1 MREYLLQ
8 RLAVGAITL
17 WVISVV
23 AFLVVRLLPGDVV
36 SMMLEDLGYAHSME
50 ALRQKLGLDKPIL
63 VQYGVWVGKMLRGDF
78 GQSLWTQKPVV
89 TMLKE
94 RLPVTLELAL
104 LSILIAIVWGVGL
117 GLLSALRQDSLL
129 DYLGR
134 STAILLLSL
143 PAFWLGTLV
152 WVLPSAYLGWSPS
165 PEYRP
170 FLQDPLGNL
179 VQFIIPA
186 GILGSHL
193 GAPVMRMSR
202 AMMLEVLRQDY
213 IRTAWAKGLSERLVV
228 MRHALKNALIPV
240 ITILGLQLANAI
252 GGSVLMET
260 IFQLPGM
267 GSLVVT
273 AVGKRDYVVVQELVL
288 FFALVVLAVN
298 LAVDIV
304 YGWLDPRIRLK

>member
-1 MREYLLQ
+1 MRDYLLQ
-8 RLAVGAITL
+8 RLAVGAVTL

-36 SMMLEDLGYAHSME
+36 SMMFEDLGYASSME
-50 ALRQKLGLDKPIL
+50 ALRQKLGLDKPL
-63 VQYGVWVGKMLRGDF
+63 VVQYGAWAGKMLRGDF

-94 RLPVTLELAL
+94 RLPVTLELGVF
-104 LSILIAIVWGVGL
+104 SIFIAVVWGVGL
-117 GLLSALRQDSLL
+117 GVLSALRQDSVL
-129 DYLGR
+129 DYIGR

-152 WVLPSAYLGWSPS
+152 WVLPSYYVGWSPS

-170 FLQDPLGNL
+170 FLRDPLGNL
-179 VQFIIPA
+179 LQFSIPA
-186 GILGSHL
+186 AILGSHL

>member
-1 MREYLLQ
+1 MRDYLLQ

-36 SMMLEDLGYAHSME
+36 SMMFEDLGYASSME
-50 ALRQKLGLDKPIL
+50 ALRQKLGLDKPL
-63 VQYGVWVGKMLRGDF
+63 VVQYGAWVGRMLRGDF

-94 RLPVTLELAL
+94 RLPVTLELGVF
-104 LSILIAIVWGVGL
+104 SIFIAIVWGVGL
-117 GLLSALRQDSLL
+117 GLISALRQDAIL
-129 DYLGR
+129 DYIGR

-152 WVLPSAYLGWSPS
+152 WVLPAYYMGWSPS

-170 FLQDPLGNL
+170 FLRDPMGNL
-179 VQFIIPA
+179 IQFSIPA
-186 GILGSHL
+186 AILGSHL

-228 MRHALKNALIPV
+228 VRHALKNALIPV